1 MFPMLVK
8 RLITFQKKL
17 CFYVVK
23 NIFMNLKKIEIAC
36 FNLESALI
44 AQKSGADRVEL
55 CAEMSVGGAT
65 PTIEIIQQAR
75 EQLTIDLYVMI
86 RPRGG
91 NFVYSDSEFEQMK
104 SEIETIK
111 KLDVSG
117 FVFGILKEDNTI
129 NIEQNKAL
137 VELAKPLLCTFHR
150 AFDEVLDYKQA
161 LEDVISCGFSTIL
174 TSGTFP
180 NVMEG
185 KEVLKQL
192 VIQANNRI
200 EIMPGGGLRST
211 NISAL
216 DEMVN
221 ANWYHS
227 SAITDGSETANPEEI
242 IQLKKKLQS

>member
-1 MFPMLVK
+1 
-8 RLITFQKKL
+8 
-17 CFYVVK
+17 
-23 NIFMNLKKIEIAC
+23 MNLKKLEIAC

-44 AQKSGADRVEL
+44 AQKAGADRVEL
-55 CAEMSVGGAT
+55 CADMSYGGTT
-65 PTIEIIQQAR
+65 PNFETIQKAR

-111 KLDVSG
+111 KLGVNG
-117 FVFGILKEDNTI
+117 FVFGILEEDKTI
-129 NIEQNKAL
+129 NIEQNKVL
-137 VELAKPLLCTFHR
+137 VELAKPFPCTFHR
-150 AFDEVLDYKQA
+150 AFDEVSDLKKA
-161 LEDVISCGFSTIL
+161 LEDVIPCGFSTIL

-211 NISAL
+211 NISEI

-227 SAITDGSETANPEEI
+227 SAITDGTEIANPEEI
-242 IQLKKKLQS
+242 MKLKNKLQS

>member
-1 MFPMLVK
+1 MS
-8 RLITFQKKL
+8 Q
-17 CFYVVK
+17 
-23 NIFMNLKKIEIAC
+23 NKKIEIAC
-36 FNLESALI
+36 FNLQSALI
-44 AQKSGADRVEL
+44 AQKAGADRVEL
-55 CAEMSVGGAT
+55 CADMTFGGTT
-65 PTIEIIQQAR
+65 PLIETIQQAR
-75 EQLTIDLYVMI
+75 EHLTIDLYVMI
-86 RPRGG
+86 RSRGG

-111 KLDVSG
+111 KLGVNG

-129 NIEQNKAL
+129 NIQQNKAL
-137 VELAKPLLCTFHR
+137 VELAKPLPCTFHR
-150 AFDEVLDYKQA
+150 AFDQVSNYEKA
-161 LEDVISCGFSTIL
+161 LEEVISCGFSTIL

-192 VIQANNRI
+192 IIQAKNRI

-211 NISAL
+211 NISEL

-227 SAITDGSETANPEEI
+227 SAITDGSETVNQEEI
-242 IQLKKKLQS
+242 IKLKKKLQS

>member
-1 MFPMLVK
+1 M
-8 RLITFQKKL
+8 
-17 CFYVVK
+17 
-23 NIFMNLKKIEIAC
+23 KKIEIAC

-44 AQKSGADRVEL
+44 AQKAGADRVEL
-55 CAEMSVGGAT
+55 CADMLVGGTT
-65 PTIEIIQQAR
+65 PIIETIQQAR
-75 EQLTIDLYVMI
+75 KHLTIDLYVMI

-91 NFVYSDSEFEQMK
+91 NFVCSEAEFEQMK
-104 SEIETIK
+104 LEIETIK
-111 KLDVSG
+111 KLGVNG
-117 FVFGILKEDNTI
+117 FVFGILNKDKTI

-137 VELAKPLLCTFHR
+137 LELAKPFPCTFHR
-150 AFDEVLDYKQA
+150 AFDAISDYEKA
-161 LEDVISCGFSTIL
+161 VEDVISCGFSTIL

-192 VIQANNRI
+192 VKQANNRI

-227 SAITDGSETANPEEI
+227 SAITDGSEIANSEEI
-242 IQLKKKLQS
+242 VQLKKKLQS

>member
-1 MFPMLVK
+1 MV
-8 RLITFQKKL
+8 Q
-17 CFYVVK
+17 
-23 NIFMNLKKIEIAC
+23 NKKIEIAC
-36 FNLESALI
+36 FNFESSLI
-44 AQKSGADRVEL
+44 AQKAGADRVEL
-55 CAEMSVGGAT
+55 CADMSVSGTT
-65 PTIEIIQQAR
+65 PTIEIIKQAR
-75 EQLTIDLYVMI
+75 EYLIIDLYVMI

-91 NFVYSDSEFEQMK
+91 NFVYSDAEFKQMK

-111 KLDVSG
+111 KLAVNG
-117 FVFGILKEDNTI
+117 FVFGILSEDKTI
-129 NIEQNKAL
+129 NCKQNLAL
-137 VELAKPLLCTFHR
+137 VELAKPLPCTFHR

-192 VIQANNRI
+192 VSQANNRI

-227 SAITDGSETANPEEI
+227 SAITDGSEIANPEEI
-242 IQLKKKLQS
+242 FQLKKKLQS

>member
-1 MFPMLVK
+1 
-8 RLITFQKKL
+8 
-17 CFYVVK
+17 
-23 NIFMNLKKIEIAC
+23 MNLKKIEIAC

-44 AQKSGADRVEL
+44 AQKAGADRVEL
-55 CAEMSVGGAT
+55 CADMSVGGTT
-65 PTIEIIQQAR
+65 PTIEMIQRAR
-75 EQLTIDLYVMI
+75 KNLSIDLYVMI

-91 NFVYSDSEFEQMK
+91 NFAYSEAEFEQMK

-111 KLDVSG
+111 RLGVNG

-137 VELAKPLLCTFHR
+137 VELAKPLPCTFHR
-150 AFDEVLDYKQA
+150 AFDEVLDYEQA

-180 NVMEG
+180 NVMKG
-185 KEVLKQL
+185 KEVLEQL

-227 SAITDGSETANPEEI
+227 SAIIDGSETANPKEI
-242 IQLKKKLQS
+242 TQLKNKLQS

>member
-1 MFPMLVK
+1 MS
-8 RLITFQKKL
+8 Q
-17 CFYVVK
+17 
-23 NIFMNLKKIEIAC
+23 NKKIEIAC

-44 AQKSGADRVEL
+44 AQKAGADRVEF
-55 CAEMSVGGAT
+55 CADMSVGGTT

-75 EQLTIDLYVMI
+75 ENLTIDLYVMI

-91 NFVYSDSEFEQMK
+91 SFVYSDVEFQQMK
-104 SEIETIK
+104 LEIETIK
-111 KLDVSG
+111 KLGVNG
-117 FVFGILKEDNTI
+117 FVFGILNEDKTI
-129 NIEQNKAL
+129 NIEQNKVL
-137 VELAKPLLCTFHR
+137 VELAKPFSSTFHR
-150 AFDEVLDYKQA
+150 AFDEVSDYKKS

-211 NISAL
+211 NISEL
-216 DEMVN
+216 NEMVN

-227 SAITDGSETANPEEI
+227 SAITDGSGIANSEEI
-242 IQLKKKLQS
+242 VQLKKKLQS

>member
-1 MFPMLVK
+1 M
-8 RLITFQKKL
+8 
-17 CFYVVK
+17 
-23 NIFMNLKKIEIAC
+23 KKIEIAC

-44 AQKSGADRVEL
+44 AQKVGADRVEL
-55 CAEMSVGGAT
+55 CADMSVGGTT

-75 EQLTIDLYVMI
+75 EHLTIDLYVMI

-91 NFVYSDSEFEQMK
+91 NFVYSEAELEQMK

-111 KLDVSG
+111 KVGVNG
-117 FVFGILKEDNTI
+117 FVFGVLKDDKTI
-129 NIEQNKAL
+129 NLEQNKVL
-137 VELAKPLLCTFHR
+137 VELVKPFSCTFHR
-150 AFDEVLDYKQA
+150 AFDEVLNVEKA

-174 TSGTFP
+174 TSGTFS

-192 VIQANNRI
+192 VNQANNRI
-200 EIMPGGGLRST
+200 EIMPGGGLRSI

-216 DEMVN
+216 NEMVD

-227 SAITDGSETANPEEI
+227 SAITDGSEIASPEEI
-242 IQLKKKLQS
+242 VQLKKKLQS

>member
-1 MFPMLVK
+1 
-8 RLITFQKKL
+8 
-17 CFYVVK
+17 
-23 NIFMNLKKIEIAC
+23 MNLKKIEIAC

-44 AQKSGADRVEL
+44 AQKAVADRVEL
-55 CAEMSVGGAT
+55 CADMSVGGTT
-65 PTIEIIQQAR
+65 PKIETIKQTR
-75 EQLTIDLYVMI
+75 ENLTIDLYVMI

-91 NFVYSDSEFEQMK
+91 NFVYSDSELEQMK

-111 KLDVSG
+111 KLGVNG
-117 FVFGILKEDNTI
+117 FVFGILTNDGKID
-129 NIEQNKAL
+129 IEVNKAL
-137 VELAKPLLCTFHR
+137 VDLAKPFPCTFHR
-150 AFDEVLDYKQA
+150 AFDAVSNYEKA
-161 LEDVISCGFSTIL
+161 LEDIISCGFSTIL

-211 NISAL
+211 NISEL
-216 DEMVN
+216 NETVK

-227 SAITDGSETANPEEI
+227 SSITDGSEIANPEEI
-242 IQLKKKLQS
+242 VQLMKKLQS

>member
-1 MFPMLVK
+1 MFQN
-8 RLITFQKKL
+8 R
-17 CFYVVK
+17 
-23 NIFMNLKKIEIAC
+23 KIEIAC
-36 FNLESALI
+36 FNLESTLI
-44 AQKSGADRVEL
+44 AQKAGADRVEL
-55 CAEMSVGGAT
+55 CADMSVGGTT
-65 PTIEIIQQAR
+65 PTIEIIKQAR
-75 EQLTIDLYVMI
+75 EHLTIDLYVMI

-91 NFVYSDSEFEQMK
+91 NFVYSDIEFQQMK

-111 KLDVSG
+111 KLRVNG
-117 FVFGILKEDNTI
+117 FVFGILNEDKSI
-129 NIEQNKAL
+129 NFEQNKAL
-137 VELAKPLLCTFHR
+137 VELTKPFPCTFHR
-150 AFDEVLDYKQA
+150 AFDEVLDYQQA

-211 NISAL
+211 NIL
-216 DEMVN
+216 ELNEMVN

-227 SAITDGSETANPEEI
+227 SAITDGSGIANSEEI
-242 IQLKKKLQS
+242 VQLKKKLQS

>member
-1 MFPMLVK
+1 M
-8 RLITFQKKL
+8 KKL
-17 CFYVVK
+17 
-23 NIFMNLKKIEIAC
+23 EIAS
-36 FNLESALI
+36 FNLDSALI
-44 AQKSGADRVEL
+44 AQNAGADRVEL
-55 CAEMSVGGAT
+55 CADISVGGIT
-65 PTIEIIQQAR
+65 PNLQIIQQVR
-75 EQLTIDLYVMI
+75 EHLTIDLYVMI

-91 NFVYSDSEFEQMK
+91 NFVYSDSELEQMK

-111 KLDVSG
+111 KLGVNG
-117 FVFGILKEDNTI
+117 FVFGILKEDKTI
-129 NIEQNKAL
+129 NIEQNLAL
-137 VELAKPLLCTFHR
+137 VEFAKPFPCTFHR
-150 AFDEVLDYKQA
+150 AFDEVLDYEQS

-211 NISAL
+211 NISEL

-227 SAITDGSETANPEEI
+227 SAITDGSEIANSEEI
-242 IQLKKKLQS
+242 LQIKKKLQS